1 MEFFNFLIDSLSA
14 YPFLV
19 VLLGFLAIT
28 IMLPIPEELVLMT
41 GGYLSFQLGGLNWLP
56 TIIVG
61 IIGVII
67 TDMIPFILAKK
78 YGYKIL
84 KRKLISDRILKFV
97 NRYGALS
104 AFVVRFIP
112 GGVRNPTFLVCGLSG
127 VRINKFFMAVSVGAI
142 ITSQISFWLG
152 YFFSDKIDFFIYEIK
167 VAGRGITALLIIV
180 VSLYVIYKLY
190 QKYKHRFFL

>member
-1 MEFFNFLIDSLSA
+1 MEFFNYLINSLSA
-14 YPFLV
+14 YPYLV
-19 VLLGFLAIT
+19 VLIGFLAIT
-28 IMLPIPEELVLMT
+28 VMLPIPEELVLMT
-41 GGYLSFQLGGLNWLP
+41 GGYLSVQLGGLNWIP
-56 TIIVG
+56 TIIAGVF
-61 IIGVII
+61 GVII
-67 TDMIPFILAKK
+67 TDLIPFILAKK

-97 NRYGALS
+97 NKYGALS

-127 VRINKFFMAVSVGAI
+127 VKTNRFFIAVSIGAI

-152 YFFSDKIDFFIYEIK
+152 YFFSDKIDFFISKIK
-167 VAGRGITALLIIV
+167 IAGEGVTSFMIAIL
-180 VSLYVIYKLY
+180 VIYIFYKLY